1 MCQHRICIGWY
12 KLAFMFKQNA
22 PRNELIDRQ
31 LFDFLTLEI

>member
-1 MCQHRICIGWY
+1 MSQHRICIGGY
-12 KLAFMFKQNA
+12 KLAFMFQQNA